1 MGTRTALSTIFI
13 RSFGGVFTMVAFNR
27 VRCTVIAVSQL
38 DNACLSRGAVARE
51 VLPWADPYIAQL
63 IKNLQDEVREERK
76 LQARIRHYRASGS
89 EATAV

>member
-1 MGTRTALSTIFI
+1 
-13 RSFGGVFTMVAFNR
+13 MVAFNR

-38 DNACLSRGAVARE
+38 DNACLSRGTVARE

-63 IKNLQDEVREERK
+63 IKNLQNEVREERR
-76 LQARIRHYRASGS
+76 LESLIRHRRAISS